1 MAPPSLSLA
10 SIIKINAS
18 VIRLLSTVE
27 VYDPPTR
34 HERHDGGGPD
44 GDVLGAPEHDV
55 NEAAH
60 EGGVEAV
67 LRLQAR
73 HQRVGDTWQV
83 ECLAQRWRYDD
94 VTLRYDGEA
103 DGDPGD
109 GVRHGVIQ
117 VVVRQPAQDGE
128 AGLHTRH
135 EAVWTR

>member
-18 VIRLLSTVE
+18 VIRLLSTLE

-55 NEAAH
+55 DEAAH

-83 ECLAQRWRYDD
+83 ECLAQRAKGGRKI
-94 VTLRYDGEA
+94 R
-103 DGDPGD
+103 
-109 GVRHGVIQ
+109 
-117 VVVRQPAQDGE
+117 VV
-128 AGLHTRH
+128 
-135 EAVWTR
+135 